1 MRRLWS
7 QHRVGISL
15 IFWLWPLTL
24 FAAPKPKDVVA
35 NVDGHS
41 ITVEDV
47 QKKLPGLRVARP
59 EAKPEDLK
67 REALNELIIERL
79 VKIKAQS
86 IPLEQDS
93 AFMRRADYLLDQ
105 IAAREIFNRVVV
117 EACPVTDEEIVGRY
131 QKNPEQYKEA
141 AWVHAA
147 HILITPVKDTLLL
160 TTRQR
165 ETGWW
170 PKTNEEAR
178 DIADSLCRLIFAGHS
193 FDSLARIWSQDM
205 ASGINGGDLDFF
217 PPGQMVP
224 EFDSV
229 VFGVPVG
236 EVSPPVKTQFG
247 YHLIKVFS
255 RQKERPRPLSDSLK
269 NAIRQQILSEK
280 VIVRTRVFLDSL
292 YLSAEL
298 AYNEEAFERTDSAL
312 QAQRIWVATSR
323 FGDTVWSDKF
333 AAQLAI
339 ARPIA
344 PGGNVDRDYKAGILK
359 ELMNPLLIRR
369 AVRDLK
375 IDESELCRSQKEQI
389 YQNERLA
396 RVWQDATLEYNPTE
410 DEVREYY
417 RLYQRDFLP
426 SDSFSVHV
434 LQMVFKTKMEAERVL
449 REMEAGAD
457 FSLLAR
463 KYFPGDSDIAQ
474 EAFDL
479 GFISSAAMPEEF
491 FAVAE
496 TLTVG
501 AFSRPVK
508 TQWGYHL
515 LRVLARRPDL
525 SLEAARPRVVV
536 AIRKAKQEEHRRKWE
551 DSLRQGHV
559 ISIKERVL
567 KSIKYDPASGG
578 ISGKP

>member
-7 QHRVGISL
+7 KYRVGISL

-47 QKKLPGLRVARP
+47 QKKLSGLRVARP

-93 AFMRRADYLLDQ
+93 AFMRRADYLLGQ
-105 IAAREIFNRVVV
+105 LASREVFNREVMSVVSV
-117 EACPVTDEEIVGRY
+117 SDSEVAERY
-131 QKNPEQYKEA
+131 RQKPEDYQMKVWA
-141 AWVHAA
+141 RAS
-147 HILITPVKDTLLL
+147 HILIAPVKDTLLL
-160 TTRQR
+160 TARQK

-170 PKTNEEAR
+170 ADSDSKAKM
-178 DIADSLCRLIFAGHS
+178 IADSLYRIVATGAS
-193 FDSLARIWSQDM
+193 FDSLARHWSQDM
-205 ASGINGGDLDFF
+205 VSGVKGGDLGRFS
-217 PPGQMVP
+217 PGQMVP

-229 VFGVPVG
+229 VFHQEVG
-236 EVSPPVKTQFG
+236 IISRPVKTRFG
-247 YHLIKVFS
+247 YHLIKVTH
-255 RQKERPRPLSDSLK
+255 RQEKVTAPLEDSL
-269 NAIRQQILSEK
+269 RQEIGQQLRKEK
-280 VIVRTRVFLDSL
+280 IIQRSFVFLDSL
-292 YLSAEL
+292 IGAFGVEF
-298 AYNEEAFERTDSAL
+298 NEKVFEMPDSAL
-312 QAQRIWVATSR
+312 QAQKIWAAASR
-323 FGDTVWSDKF
+323 LGDTVWSDRYG
-333 AAQLAI
+333 AQLAM

-344 PGGNVDRDYKAGILK
+344 PRAVDRDFKMELLK
-359 ELMNPLLIRR
+359 ESITPLLIRR
-369 AVRDLK
+369 AVADMK
-375 IDESELCRSQKEQI
+375 INETETYLARKEQI
-389 YQNERLA
+389 FQNEKVDRLMKES
-396 RVWQDATLEYNPTE
+396 VLEYNPAPDEIEEYFKTHKTSFLATE
-410 DEVREYY
+410 S
-417 RLYQRDFLP
+417 L
-426 SDSFSVHV
+426 SVHV
-434 LQMVFKTKMEAERVL
+434 QQMVFKTKAEAERVL
-449 REMEAGAD
+449 RELEAGAD

-508 TQWGYHL
+508 TKWGYHL

-536 AIRKAKQEEHRRKWE
+536 AIRKAKQEGHRRKWE